1 MQVQLA
7 PFASKS
13 SKPFSRSEAATLQ
26 SALALAAGEVF
37 STHHAFGST
46 PLEIVLPPAER
57 SSTAQGGPSP
67 TGHASCGTGN
77 EHAHLQNGKGSSASH
92 LACMPCFVPVHSSSN
107 ETWLGAAFVGDTLVA
122 FDTQI
127 MQLPS
132 VHLLSVQQ
140 LLQV

>member
-1 MQVQLA
+1 
-7 PFASKS
+7 
-13 SKPFSRSEAATLQ
+13 
-26 SALALAAGEVF
+26 
-37 STHHAFGST
+37 
-46 PLEIVLPPAER
+46 
-57 SSTAQGGPSP
+57 
-67 TGHASCGTGN
+67 
-77 EHAHLQNGKGSSASH
+77 
-92 LACMPCFVPVHSSSN
+92 MPCFVPVHSSSN